1 MAIST
6 YAELQTAVANW
17 INRTDLTDR
26 IKEFIALG
34 EARINRDL
42 RIRAMEAAL
51 SETMSSG
58 VVAVPSDYL
67 DLKYAYIDGTPTRK
81 LEYKTSE
88 YIYDHYPTRS
98 ATSKPHFIAED
109 AGNFIFG
116 AFPDSDYTVKG
127 TYYKSLPALSDSNT
141 TNWFTANASDLL
153 LWAACLEAMTYT
165 MEDERIELFAA
176 RYSAVKDE
184 IQKAENRAK
193 RAGSAMRST
202 PV

>member
-58 VVAVPSDYL
+58 VIAVPSDYL
-67 DLKYAYIDGTPTRK
+67 DLKYAYIDGSPTRK

-141 TNWFTANASDLL
+141 TNWFTANAPDLL
-153 LWAACLEAMTYT
+153 LWAACLEAVTFT
-165 MEDERIELFAA
+165 MEDERIELFAS
-176 RYSAVKDE
+176 RYQGVKDD
-184 IQKAENRAK
+184 IQKADNRAK

-202 PV
+202 PA